1 MSQVKKYVI
10 ILAGDKM
17 NTIVINKILMH
28 MLDFEH
34 RKIYHSTDFV
44 DMNETSIDYYR
55 KKVEKAL
62 NSPSLKELTVG
73 SLHEMMLRSEKMIES
88 DEEFIKQAHEMT
100 DKLFALGSVIEE
112 MPNSNVLFV
121 DCYKNGERYVTA
133 LKLNYRYIPMSV
145 IDEENIRITKKQVL
159 PTIGSPVDEA
169 IVVNVDAKKLF
180 LIEKKYMIDGKMDFY
195 LNAQWIKGE
204 EKLTDKQKMSTMKK
218 VVRKM
223 DDIYNVNDGKALPLM
238 KHEIQER
245 IDTNQPVKPLEIVKK
260 VLESDGQAQEESE
273 IMMKDLG
280 IDEEDRIES
289 LSLTSM
295 DKCKLVLDD
304 DIEISLPIEE
314 YLSGDKIEKVKQE
327 DGTYSILLKDVNE
340 VIVK

>member
-1 MSQVKKYVI
+1 
-10 ILAGDKM
+10 M

-34 RKIYHSTDFV
+34 RKIYHSTEFV

-88 DEEFIKQAHEMT
+88 QEEFIKQAHEMT

-121 DCYKNGERYVTA
+121 DCYKNGERYVGV

-145 IDEENIRITKKQVL
+145 IDENNIRITKKQVL
-159 PTIGSPVDEA
+159 PTMGSPVDEA
-169 IVVNVDAKKLF
+169 IIVNVDAKKLF
-180 LIEKKYMIDGKMDFY
+180 LIEKKYNIDGKLDFY

-204 EKLTDKQKMSTMKK
+204 EKLTDKQKISTMKK

-238 KHEIQER
+238 KHEIQEK

-260 VLESDGQAQEESE
+260 VLEKDGQAQEESE

-280 IDEEDRIES
+280 IGEEDQIES
-289 LSLTSM
+289 LSLTAM

-304 DIEISLPIEE
+304 EIEISLPIEE
-314 YLSGDKIEKVKQE
+314 YLSGDKVEKVKQE
-327 DGTYSILLKDVNE
+327 DGTYSILLKDVSE

>member
-1 MSQVKKYVI
+1 
-10 ILAGDKM
+10 
-17 NTIVINKILMH
+17 

-88 DEEFIKQAHEMT
+88 QEEFIKQAHEMT

-121 DCYKNGERYVTA
+121 DCYKNGERYVGA

-145 IDEENIRITKKQVL
+145 IDENNIRITKKQVL
-159 PTIGSPVDEA
+159 PTMGSPVDEA
-169 IVVNVDAKKLF
+169 IIVNVDAKKLF
-180 LIEKKYMIDGKMDFY
+180 LIEKKYNIDGKLDFY

-204 EKLTDKQKMSTMKK
+204 EKLTDKQKISTMKK

-238 KHEIQER
+238 KHEIQEK

-260 VLESDGQAQEESE
+260 VLEKDGQAQEESE

-280 IDEEDRIES
+280 IGEEDQIES
-289 LSLTSM
+289 LSLTAM

-304 DIEISLPIEE
+304 EIEISLPIEE
-314 YLSGDKIEKVKQE
+314 YLSGDKVEKVRQE
-327 DGTYSILLKDVNE
+327 DGTYSILLKDVSE

>member
-1 MSQVKKYVI
+1 
-10 ILAGDKM
+10 M

-73 SLHEMMLRSEKMIES
+73 SLHEMMLRSDKMIES

-121 DCYKNGERYVTA
+121 DCYKNGERYVAA

-159 PTIGSPVDEA
+159 PTMGSPVDEA

-180 LIEKKYMIDGKMDFY
+180 LIEKKYMIDGRMDFY

-218 VVRKM
+218 VVKKM

-260 VLESDGQAQEESE
+260 VLKSDGQAQEESE

-314 YLSGDKIEKVKQE
+314 YLSGDKVEKVKQE
-327 DGTYSILLKDVNE
+327 DGTYSILLKDVSE

>member
-1 MSQVKKYVI
+1 
-10 ILAGDKM
+10 
-17 NTIVINKILMH
+17 
-28 MLDFEH
+28 
-34 RKIYHSTDFV
+34 
-44 DMNETSIDYYR
+44 MNETSIDYYR

-88 DEEFIKQAHEMT
+88 QEEFIKQAHEMT

-121 DCYKNGERYVTA
+121 DCYKNGERYVGA

-145 IDEENIRITKKQVL
+145 IDENNIRITKKQVL
-159 PTIGSPVDEA
+159 PTMGSPVDEA
-169 IVVNVDAKKLF
+169 IIVNVDAKKLF
-180 LIEKKYMIDGKMDFY
+180 LIEKKYNIDGKLDFY

-204 EKLTDKQKMSTMKK
+204 EKLTDKQKISTMKK

-238 KHEIQER
+238 KHEIQEK

-260 VLESDGQAQEESE
+260 VLEKDGQAQEESE

-280 IDEEDRIES
+280 IGEEDQIES
-289 LSLTSM
+289 LSLTAM

-304 DIEISLPIEE
+304 EIEISLPIEE
-314 YLSGDKIEKVKQE
+314 YLSGDKVEKVKQE
-327 DGTYSILLKDVNE
+327 DGTYSILLKDVSE

>member
-1 MSQVKKYVI
+1 
-10 ILAGDKM
+10 
-17 NTIVINKILMH
+17 MH
-28 MLDFEH
+28 MLDFEY

-88 DEEFIKQAHEMT
+88 QEEFIKQAHEMT

-121 DCYKNGERYVTA
+121 DCYKNGERYVGA

-145 IDEENIRITKKQVL
+145 IDENNIRITKKQVL
-159 PTIGSPVDEA
+159 PTMGSPVDEA
-169 IVVNVDAKKLF
+169 IIVNVDAKKLF
-180 LIEKKYMIDGKMDFY
+180 LIEKKYNIDGKLDFY

-204 EKLTDKQKMSTMKK
+204 EKLTDKQKISTMKK

-238 KHEIQER
+238 KHEIQEK

-260 VLESDGQAQEESE
+260 VLEKDGQAQEESE

-280 IDEEDRIES
+280 IGEEDQIES
-289 LSLTSM
+289 LSLTAM

-304 DIEISLPIEE
+304 EIEISLPIEE
-314 YLSGDKIEKVKQE
+314 YLSGDKVEKVKQE
-327 DGTYSILLKDVNE
+327 DGTYSILLKDVSE

>member
-1 MSQVKKYVI
+1 
-10 ILAGDKM
+10 M

-88 DEEFIKQAHEMT
+88 QEEFIKQAHEMT

-121 DCYKNGERYVTA
+121 DCYKNGERYVGA

-145 IDEENIRITKKQVL
+145 IDENNIRITKKQVL
-159 PTIGSPVDEA
+159 PTMGSPVDEA
-169 IVVNVDAKKLF
+169 IIVNVDAKKLF
-180 LIEKKYMIDGKMDFY
+180 LIEKKYNIDGKLDFY

-204 EKLTDKQKMSTMKK
+204 EKLTDKQKISTMKK

-238 KHEIQER
+238 KHEIQEK

-260 VLESDGQAQEESE
+260 VLEKDGQAQEESE

-280 IDEEDRIES
+280 IGEEDQIES
-289 LSLTSM
+289 LSLTAM

-304 DIEISLPIEE
+304 EIEISLPIEE
-314 YLSGDKIEKVKQE
+314 YLSGDKVEKVKQE
-327 DGTYSILLKDVNE
+327 DGTYSILLKDVSE

>member
-1 MSQVKKYVI
+1 
-10 ILAGDKM
+10 M

-73 SLHEMMLRSEKMIES
+73 SLHEMMLRSDKMIES

-121 DCYKNGERYVTA
+121 DCYKNGERYVAA

-159 PTIGSPVDEA
+159 PTMGSPVDEA

-180 LIEKKYMIDGKMDFY
+180 LIEKKYMIDGRMDFY

-218 VVRKM
+218 VVKKM

-273 IMMKDLG
+273 IMMKYLD
-280 IDEEDRIES
+280 INEEDRIES

-295 DKCKLVLDD
+295 DKCKLVLYD

-314 YLSGDKIEKVKQE
+314 YLSGDKVEKVKQE
-327 DGTYSILLKDVNE
+327 DGTYSILLKDVSE

>member
-1 MSQVKKYVI
+1 
-10 ILAGDKM
+10 M

-88 DEEFIKQAHEMT
+88 QEEYIKQAHEMT

-121 DCYKNGERYVTA
+121 DCYKNGERYVGV

-145 IDEENIRITKKQVL
+145 IDENNIRITKKQVL
-159 PTIGSPVDEA
+159 PTMGSPVDEA
-169 IVVNVDAKKLF
+169 IIVNVDAKKLF
-180 LIEKKYMIDGKMDFY
+180 LIEKKYNIDGKLDFY

-204 EKLTDKQKMSTMKK
+204 EKLTDKQKISTMKK

-238 KHEIQER
+238 KHEIQEK

-260 VLESDGQAQEESE
+260 VLEKDGQAQEESE

-280 IDEEDRIES
+280 IGEEDQIES
-289 LSLTSM
+289 LSLTAM

-304 DIEISLPIEE
+304 EIEISLPIEE
-314 YLSGDKIEKVKQE
+314 YLSGDKVEKVKQE
-327 DGTYSILLKDVNE
+327 DGTYSILLKDVSE

>member
-1 MSQVKKYVI
+1 
-10 ILAGDKM
+10 M

-28 MLDFEH
+28 MLDFEY

-73 SLHEMMLRSEKMIES
+73 SLHEMMLRSDKMIES

-121 DCYKNGERYVTA
+121 DCYKNGERYVAA

-159 PTIGSPVDEA
+159 PTMGSPVDEA

-180 LIEKKYMIDGKMDFY
+180 LIEKKYMIDGRMDFY

-218 VVRKM
+218 VVKKM

-314 YLSGDKIEKVKQE
+314 YLSGDKVEKVKQE
-327 DGTYSILLKDVNE
+327 DGTYSILLKDVSE

>member
-121 DCYKNGERYVTA
+121 DCYKNGERYVAA

-327 DGTYSILLKDVNE
+327 DGTYSILLKDVSE

>member
-1 MSQVKKYVI
+1 
-10 ILAGDKM
+10 
-17 NTIVINKILMH
+17 

-73 SLHEMMLRSEKMIES
+73 SLHEMMLRSDKMIES

-121 DCYKNGERYVTA
+121 DCYKNGETYVAA

-159 PTIGSPVDEA
+159 PTMGSPVDEA

-180 LIEKKYMIDGKMDFY
+180 LIEKKYMIDGRMDFY

-218 VVRKM
+218 VVKKM

-314 YLSGDKIEKVKQE
+314 YLSGDKVEKVKQE
-327 DGTYSILLKDVNE
+327 DGTYSILLKDVSE

>member
-1 MSQVKKYVI
+1 
-10 ILAGDKM
+10 M

-88 DEEFIKQAHEMT
+88 QEEFIKQAHEMT

-121 DCYKNGERYVTA
+121 DCYKNGERYVGA

-145 IDEENIRITKKQVL
+145 IDENNIRITKKQVL
-159 PTIGSPVDEA
+159 PTMGSSVDEA
-169 IVVNVDAKKLF
+169 IIVNVDAKKLF
-180 LIEKKYMIDGKMDFY
+180 LIEKKYNIDGKLDFY
-195 LNAQWIKGE
+195 LNAEWIKGE
-204 EKLTDKQKMSTMKK
+204 EKLTDKQKISTMKK

-238 KHEIQER
+238 KHEIQEK

-260 VLESDGQAQEESE
+260 VLEKDGQAQEESE

-280 IDEEDRIES
+280 IGEEDQIES
-289 LSLTSM
+289 LSLTAM

-304 DIEISLPIEE
+304 EIEISLPIEE
-314 YLSGDKIEKVKQE
+314 YLSGDKVEKVRQE
-327 DGTYSILLKDVNE
+327 DGTYSILLKDVSE